1 MAARKAKRPKLGR
14 PPGPPE
20 QVRRNRLVLTL
31 RDSDL
36 EALQRIA
43 DERAMPVGT
52 VAYQILARGL
62 GRTRRPSR

>member
-1 MAARKAKRPKLGR
+1 MAGRKGKRPRLGR

-31 RDSDL
+31 RDADL
-36 EALQRIA
+36 DALRRIA

-62 GRTRRPSR
+62 GRVRRSER